1 MANLPA
7 LEAFPESAVCI
18 FFKNNKQ
25 LRGEGIFMGPEQV
38 NCGSER
44 GGMLPSTGKT
54 EFDCLIPEEP
64 CDRENLIRQRAD
76 VIQAS
81 SSG

>member
-1 MANLPA
+1 
-7 LEAFPESAVCI
+7 
-18 FFKNNKQ
+18 
-25 LRGEGIFMGPEQV
+25 MGPEQV